1 MNDNEII
8 ERIKY
13 LMHELHYKQVEFA
26 QKIDIDTSDLREQLL
41 KEKNEMT
48 LKN

>member
-8 ERIKY
+8 ERIKF

-26 QKIDIDTSDLREQLL
+26 KKIDIDTSNLS
-41 KEKNEMT
+41 K
-48 LKN
+48 